1 MRLEVGTFPVNEARF
16 GPKTQWHEG
25 LLEVNKQEL
34 LDLALKDGHIP
45 SASIDIVAPG
55 ESVRIVNM
63 QGLFEPKVKVSRP
76 GMVYPGICGRPVTA
90 VGQGR
95 THRLG
100 NVAVMLCTDNQPL
113 GPSTRTGQKRAE
125 LKGGSQENR
134 GGFLDMSGP
143 GNLAPFDALNLIC
156 LTLQTPEGEEED
168 SYLAIQSAVLRIADR
183 LVGITVGLPPPELET
198 FDLGATDPSLPGF
211 VFIAHLASREWHV
224 GPRSHCGTSVYG
236 QTRLSAPW
244 LLYPTEV
251 MDGAVFM
258 SSGRTTSWQ
267 LSNNLAVIDL
277 ARRHGKS
284 CNFLGCII
292 QRTNWTTQAEKD
304 MAAERAALLAK
315 RLGAKGAIVTTD
327 FRGQRF
333 LETALTVRACERQG
347 IKTVLLTGEEDNEE
361 GAAPPLLVSF
371 PEIET
376 VVSTGT
382 GGFEQSFPPV
392 EEVVGAGNPDAHW
405 FEEKAPVH
413 GRYGLSYI
421 TDYYGFGYES
431 AEDY

>member
-16 GPKTQWHEG
+16 GPKTHWHEG
-25 LLEVNKQEL
+25 LLEVNRQEL

-45 SASIDIVAPG
+45 SASIDIVRPG
-55 ESVRIVNM
+55 ESVRIINM
-63 QGLFEPKVKVSRP
+63 QGLFEPKVKVSGP
-76 GMVYPGICGRPVTA
+76 GMIYPGICGRPVMA

-100 NVAVMLCTDNQPL
+100 NAAVMLCADTQPL
-113 GPSTRTGQKRAE
+113 GPSSRTGLERRE
-125 LKGGSQENR
+125 IRGESQENR

-143 GNLAPFDALNLIC
+143 GNLPPFDALNLIC
-156 LTLQTPEGEEED
+156 VTLEMPEGEEED
-168 SYLAIQSAVLRIADR
+168 RYLSIQSAVLRIVDR
-183 LVGITVGLPPPELET
+183 LAGVTVGLEPPELET
-198 FDLGATDPSLPGF
+198 FDLASTDPSLPGF

-224 GPRSHCGTSVYG
+224 GPRSQCGTAVYG

-251 MDGAVFM
+251 MDGAIFM

-267 LSNNLAVIDL
+267 LSNNLAVINL
-277 ARRHGKS
+277 ARRHGRS

-304 MAAERAALLAK
+304 MAAERAALMAK
-315 RLGAKGAIVTTD
+315 RLGARGAIVTTD

-371 PEIET
+371 PEIDT

-382 GGFEQSFPPV
+382 GGFEQSFLAV
-392 EEVVGAGNPDAHW
+392 EEVVGASHPEDHW
-405 FEEKAPVH
+405 FEGKPPVH

-421 TDYYGFGYES
+421 TDYYGFGHQS